1 MGYPPA
7 PVSLS
12 PASRHDDITLDA
24 GPREDGCDA
33 PPMQDKPE
41 EGLYVIVPEKGLAP
55 VELKSTHAVD
65 IFAFVEAQEIP
76 SLYFETPYYLAPAPG
91 GEKVYALL
99 RETLRRTRK
108 IGIAYVVIQM
118 RRQLAAL
125 VPQGDAL
132 VLNTLRCASES
143 AGLAGGRW
151 VVEEFDDAGL
161 SESEQALARQ
171 IVDSMTEEWDVLLK
185 TDQIQPPMEPI
196 DVGDAAFTRSRP
208 GFNQEELREL
218 LELAQEEDD
227 FDDDLL
233 TMMWRRPHQS
243 APRPAGRRSA
253 GGGTTGMRSSRPMAL
268 RHRRR

>member
-1 MGYPPA
+1 VGYPPA
-7 PVSLS
+7 PVALS
-12 PASRHDDITLDA
+12 PASRHDDITLD
-24 GPREDGCDA
+24 GVPREAGGEIDSL
-33 PPMQDKPE
+33 PPEDEIE
-41 EGLYVIVPEKGLAP
+41 EGHYVIVPDKGHAP

-76 SLYFETPYYLAPAPG
+76 ALYFETPYYLAPAPG

-125 VPQGDAL
+125 VPQGDSL
-132 VLNTLRCASES
+132 VLNTLRYETETSKLNTS
-143 AGLAGGRW
+143 PFLI
-151 VVEEFDDAGL
+151 EEFDDTGL

-196 DVGDAAFTRSRP
+196 EMGEVSYSRTRP
-208 GFNQEELREL
+208 GLDQDEIQELMDLAELDDDDYDDEL
-218 LELAQEEDD
+218 LS
-227 FDDDLL
+227 
-233 TMMWRRPHQS
+233 MMWRRPHQS
-243 APRPAGRRSA
+243 KPHAASRGL
-253 GGGTTGMRSSRPMAL
+253 GTMSRM